1 MRTRTLLLLTTAVAA
16 CRDAQGPY
24 TIDVERGDTTAAVSL
39 TASPGADHQP
49 VWARSGDSV
58 YYVGETF
65 PGLPPG
71 RGLLLGVPR
80 HGGQARLLLPEI
92 QGAGVGGPRWLAS
105 PALSPDGSR
114 VAFLEMAGV
123 AEAARIVSEEP
134 CTHFEPLLDSL
145 VLRVRGTAE
154 SGPISG
160 DPFVPV
166 PLQGRDPGQRTG
178 GAGPFTMR
186 VFPFQRAFADGQLM
200 LVRPSWASDGNRIV
214 FTDGLRLLIW
224 AVGGSAPA
232 VVPETED
239 GLSPAWSPDGQWIA
253 FTRVARAD
261 SSTSSCDV
269 AIRNTTVRHDRIGYT
284 ESPPVVV
291 LVRPDGSGARELTA
305 GEEPAWSPDSQ
316 SIYFVRDGR
325 IWSIPITGGAPVAI
339 DETEFGRSPAISPD
353 GARIAFARLRPNPV
367 QLDLWS
373 VPLSR

>member
-1 MRTRTLLLLTTAVAA
+1 MRTRALLLLTTALAA

-24 TIDVERGDTTAAVSL
+24 TIGVERGDTTMAVGL
-39 TASPGADHQP
+39 TASPGADQQP

-65 PGLPPG
+65 PGIPPG

-80 HGGQARLLLPEI
+80 HGGQASLLLPEV

-114 VAFLEMAGV
+114 VAFLEMAAV

-134 CTHFEPLLDSL
+134 CLHFEPLLDSL
-145 VLRVRGTAE
+145 VLRVRGITAG
-154 SGPISG
+154 GPITS
-160 DPFVPV
+160 DPFVPL
-166 PLQGRDPGQRTG
+166 PLEGRDPAQRAG

-186 VFPFQRAFADGQLM
+186 TFPFQRAFADGQLM
-200 LVRPSWASDGNRIV
+200 MLRPSWSSDGSRIV
-214 FTDGLRLLIW
+214 FTDGLKLLAW
-224 AVGGSAPA
+224 TVGDGAPTA
-232 VVPETED
+232 IPGTED

-261 SSTSSCDV
+261 SSISSCQV
-269 AIRNTTVRHDRIGYT
+269 AAPSTTVRHNRIGYT

-291 LVRPDGSGARELTA
+291 LVRPDGSDARDLIF

-316 SIYFVRDGR
+316 SIYFVHNGG
-325 IWSIPITGGAPVAI
+325 IWSIPISGSTPLAI
-339 DETEFGRSPAISPD
+339 AETEFGRSPAISPD
-353 GARIAFARLRPNPV
+353 GARIAFARLRTNPV
-367 QLDLWS
+367 QFDLWS